1 MKRFLNKNISD
12 ELDESDFLLN
22 KISEKERENSS
33 YGIEKINIEI
43 NQKSNNSNVEI
54 NPKNLLKEANK
65 EKRFKE
71 IDAAIKRII
80 VIKKKNSDLSNNNN
94 IIIRKSKKLN
104 IKNKKLNE
112 SKHFF
117 SLLKKI

>member
-1 MKRFLNKNISD
+1 MNIYHKSNNEQNKFKYNNTKLKRFLNKNISD

-65 EKRFKE
+65 EK
-71 IDAAIKRII
+71 D
-80 VIKKKNSDLSNNNN
+80 S
-94 IIIRKSKKLN
+94 RK
-104 IKNKKLNE
+104 
-112 SKHFF
+112 
-117 SLLKKI
+117 